1 MDAILTAFS
10 LPTNESRHTQKR
22 QTESCSDF
30 QEQTHDFPDELQ
42 FLNWVQSQNQPGISS
57 GVAPTH
63 ISNVSTPQT
72 FQSPNISNGSV
83 FKRSL
88 SSLSVP
94 ERAMRKRRNDR
105 AYRERCRNKKMEMQ
119 SNLANLKGENDSLK
133 KENDSLKDA
142 NSSLN
147 QTLRDQENEIE
158 LLRSDLI
165 KIKREYEQQN
175 VLVQTLSGIL
185 ADPMRLENEKLKDE
199 NASLRKNEDLNSVLP
214 QLAEENLK
222 LRNENKVLRVQN
234 DALCGKII
242 SDNDKKSEHQ

>member
-185 ADPMRLENEKLKDE
+185 ESSHVETLSLKPFY
-199 NASLRKNEDLNSVLP
+199 SLY
-214 QLAEENLK
+214 
-222 LRNENKVLRVQN
+222 
-234 DALCGKII
+234 ALLVHGG
-242 SDNDKKSEHQ
+242 HAR